1 MKYIVASIIN
11 GWENRSRTDWVQV
24 PPAMAKKYLYIKEN
38 IVLFIILFY
47 LYMKNNE

>member
-11 GWENRSRTDWVQV
+11 GWENESRTDWVQV
-24 PPAMAKKYLYIKEN
+24 LSAMAKKYLYIKEN